1 MAFSFRERVQ
11 ELTDELA
18 ETLVRKN
25 HDYGDSYAKS
35 VEEYGSVVTLV
46 RLEDKLNRLKKALI
60 TGDLKV
66 AESVEE
72 TLQDL
77 AGYAILELERRLR

>member
-1 MAFSFRERVQ
+1 MPFSFRERVQ

-18 ETLVRKN
+18 EVLVRKN

-35 VEEYGSVVTLV
+35 IEKRGQVMTLV
-46 RLEDKLNRLKKALI
+46 RLEDKLNRLEKLFQNN
-60 TGDLKV
+60 DPKV
-66 AESVEE
+66 KESIED
-72 TLQDL
+72 TLLDI